1 MSVQIP
7 INGSSTPASESRGVR
22 IPLGTILP
30 VGLFGTSRE
39 EKVVRAVAAAAA
51 LHDPAE
57 ALKLAQQAVDDFS
70 TVAGNV
76 IDRTA
81 LDPVLEKVTIVLDA
95 GGGPQPTAEQ
105 TAAAKEVDV
114 DAALVAVA
122 QAALQFDEKRPA
134 EARKWVADIEPALL
148 DPVARV
154 VVRQQKVN
162 FIPKVA
168 GTAGT
173 VESSRLD
180 DIERRLKALEDAQKT
195 ADAAAK
201 ATT

>member
-7 INGSSTPASESRGVR
+7 INGSSPPAAESRGVR
-22 IPLGTILP
+22 IPLGTRLP
-30 VGLFGTSRE
+30 AGLFGTSRE

-51 LHDPAE
+51 LQDPAE
-57 ALKLAQQAVDDFS
+57 ALKLAQQAVDDPS
-70 TVAGNV
+70 TVAGDQ

-81 LDPVLEKVTIVLDA
+81 LDPVLAQVTSMLDA

-105 TAAAKEVDV
+105 TAAAKAVDV

-122 QAALQFDEKRPA
+122 QAALQADAKRIP
-134 EARKWVADIEPALL
+134 EALKWVADIEPVLL
-148 DPVARV
+148 DPAARAGL
-154 VVRQQKVN
+154 RQRNVE
-162 FIPKVA
+162 FVPKV
-168 GTAGT
+168 AGT

-195 ADAAAK
+195 TSPPAK
-201 ATT
+201 ATK

>member
-7 INGSSTPASESRGVR
+7 INGSSPPAAESRGVR
-22 IPLGTILP
+22 IPLSTRLP
-30 VGLFGTSRE
+30 VPLFGTSRE

-51 LHDPAE
+51 LQDPAE
-57 ALKLAQQAVDDFS
+57 ALKLAQQAVDDPA

-81 LDPVLEKVTIVLDA
+81 LDPVLAQVSAVLDA

-105 TAAAKEVDV
+105 TAAAKAVDV

-122 QAALQFDEKRPA
+122 QAALQADAKRTP
-134 EARKWVADIEPALL
+134 EALEWVVDIEPVLL
-148 DPVARV
+148 DRAARAGL
-154 VVRQQKVN
+154 RQHNVD
-162 FIPKVA
+162 FVPKV
-168 GTAGT
+168 AGT

-195 ADAAAK
+195 TDTPAK
-201 ATT
+201 ATK

>member
-7 INGSSTPASESRGVR
+7 INGSSPPAAESRGVS
-22 IPLGTILP
+22 IPLSTRLSVP
-30 VGLFGTSRE
+30 LFGTSRE

-51 LHDPAE
+51 LQDPAE
-57 ALKLAQQAVDDFS
+57 ALKLAQQAVDDPA

-81 LDPVLEKVTIVLDA
+81 LDPVLAQVSAVLDA

-105 TAAAKEVDV
+105 TAAAKAVDV

-122 QAALQFDEKRPA
+122 QAALQADAKRTP
-134 EARKWVADIEPALL
+134 EALEWVADIEPVLL
-148 DPVARV
+148 DRAARAGL
-154 VVRQQKVN
+154 RQHNVD
-162 FIPKVA
+162 FVPKV
-168 GTAGT
+168 AGT

-180 DIERRLKALEDAQKT
+180 DIERRLKVLEDAQKT
-195 ADAAAK
+195 TDTPAK
-201 ATT
+201 ATQ

>member
-7 INGSSTPASESRGVR
+7 INGSSPPIAESRGVR
-22 IPLGTILP
+22 IPIGTRLP

-51 LHDPAE
+51 LEDPAE
-57 ALKLAQQAVDDFS
+57 ALKLAQQAVDDPA

-76 IDRTA
+76 IDRPA
-81 LDPVLEKVTIVLDA
+81 LDPVLAQVSTVLDA
-95 GGGPQPTAEQ
+95 GGGPQATAEQ
-105 TAAAKEVDV
+105 IAAAKAVDV

-122 QAALQFDEKRPA
+122 QAALQADAKRTP
-134 EARKWVADIEPALL
+134 EAREWVADIEPVLL
-148 DPVARV
+148 DRAARAGL
-154 VVRQQKVN
+154 RQRNVD
-162 FIPKVA
+162 FVPKV
-168 GTAGT
+168 AGT

-195 ADAAAK
+195 TDTPAK
-201 ATT
+201 ATK